1 MCTSNKEITSRQSN
15 SDIILRKAREYYE
28 KNKEKRKEY
37 QRNRCAKMTQEQK
50 NKQVEYRKVWHN
62 RQSKEKQVE
71 IREKA
76 KDYSKNRYHNHI
88 IVVSYIY

>member
-1 MCTSNKEITSRQSN
+1 MSETTQQIRYRDLVLCNAKER
-15 SDIILRKAREYYE
+15 YE

-37 QRNRCAKMTQEQK
+37 QRNRCANITEEQK
-50 NKQVEYRKVWHN
+50 NKQVEYRKAWHN

-76 KDYSKNRYHNHI
+76 NDYSRNRYHNHI

>member
-1 MCTSNKEITSRQSN
+1 MSETTQQIRYRDLVLRNAKER
-15 SDIILRKAREYYE
+15 YE
-28 KNKEKRKEY
+28 KNKEKRREY
-37 QRNRCAKMTQEQK
+37 QRNRYVNMKQEQK
-50 NKQVEYRKVWHN
+50 NKQVDYRKVWHN

>member
-1 MCTSNKEITSRQSN
+1 MSETTQQIRYRDLVLRNAKER
-15 SDIILRKAREYYE
+15 YE

-50 NKQVEYRKVWHN
+50 NKEVEYRKVWHN

>member
-1 MCTSNKEITSRQSN
+1 
-15 SDIILRKAREYYE
+15 
-28 KNKEKRKEY
+28 
-37 QRNRCAKMTQEQK
+37 MTQEQK